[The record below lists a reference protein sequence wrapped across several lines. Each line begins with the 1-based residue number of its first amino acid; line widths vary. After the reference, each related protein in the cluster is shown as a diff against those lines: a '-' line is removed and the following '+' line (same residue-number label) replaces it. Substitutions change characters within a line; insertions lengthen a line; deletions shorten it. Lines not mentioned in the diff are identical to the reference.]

1 MENRRAVVI
10 AGGEIISYE
19 RVRSFLKP
27 EDYYIFCDSG
37 LFHKEGLN
45 VEPDLII
52 GDFDSH
58 EKVDT
63 GSEIITLPEMKD
75 DTDSLSGV
83 KLALKRGF
91 KDFLLLGMT
100 GRRMD
105 HTLCNLYLLSYIKS
119 HHGKALIVDDWS
131 EMEVVEKEE
140 VFISDSYA
148 YFSLIA
154 WKGKCEG
161 VNIEN
166 ALYPLSSAVIEP
178 EYQYGISNEP
188 LKGGSRVWVEKGS
201 LLLIKDWR
209 KEKKR

>member
-140 VFISDSYA
+140 VFISDTYA

-209 KEKKR
+209 KEK

>member
-27 EDYYIFCDSG
+27 VDYYIFCDSG

-63 GSEIITLPEMKD
+63 GSEIINLPEMKD

-119 HHGKALIVDDWS
+119 HDGKALIVDDWS

-209 KEKKR
+209 KEK

>member
-105 HTLCNLYLLSYIKS
+105 HTLCNLYLLALIKS
-119 HHGKALIVDDWS
+119 HNGRALIVDDWS

-209 KEKKR
+209 KEK

>member
-45 VEPDLII
+45 VESDLII

-119 HHGKALIVDDWS
+119 HHGRALIVDDWS

-209 KEKKR
+209 KEK

>member
-119 HHGKALIVDDWS
+119 HHGRALIVDDWS
-131 EMEVVEKEE
+131 EMEVVENEE
-140 VFISDSYA
+140 VFISVSYA

-161 VNIEN
+161 VNIDN

-209 KEKKR
+209 KEK

>member
-37 LFHKEGLN
+37 LFHKDGLN

-119 HHGKALIVDDWS
+119 HDGKALIVDDWS

-209 KEKKR
+209 KEK

>member
-1 MENRRAVVI
+1 MEKRRAVVI

-119 HHGKALIVDDWS
+119 HHGRALIVDDWS

-140 VFISDSYA
+140 VFISDTYA

-209 KEKKR
+209 KEK

>member
-91 KDFLLLGMT
+91 KDSLLLGMT

-105 HTLCNLYLLSYIKS
+105 HTLCNL
-119 HHGKALIVDDWS
+119 
-131 EMEVVEKEE
+131 
-140 VFISDSYA
+140 
-148 YFSLIA
+148 
-154 WKGKCEG
+154 
-161 VNIEN
+161 
-166 ALYPLSSAVIEP
+166 
-178 EYQYGISNEP
+178 
-188 LKGGSRVWVEKGS
+188 
-201 LLLIKDWR
+201 
-209 KEKKR
+209 

>member
-119 HHGKALIVDDWS
+119 HHGRALIVDDWS

-188 LKGGSRVWVEKGS
+188 LKGGSRVWMEKGS

-209 KEKKR
+209 KEK

>member
-100 GRRMD
+100 GRRTD

-209 KEKKR
+209 KEK

>member
-105 HTLCNLYLLSYIKS
+105 HTFCNLYLLAFIKS
-119 HHGKALIVDDWS
+119 HNGRALIVDDWS
-131 EMEVVEKEE
+131 EMEVVEKEK

-209 KEKKR
+209 KEK

>member
-119 HHGKALIVDDWS
+119 HHGRALIVDDWS

-166 ALYPLSSAVIEP
+166 ALYPLSNAVIEP

-209 KEKKR
+209 KEK

>member
-119 HHGKALIVDDWS
+119 HHGRALIVDDWS

-209 KEKKR
+209 KEK

>member
-45 VEPDLII
+45 LEPDLII

-140 VFISDSYA
+140 VFISDTYA

-209 KEKKR
+209 KEK

>member
-52 GDFDSH
+52 GDFDSN

-209 KEKKR
+209 KEK

>member
-27 EDYYIFCDSG
+27 EDYDIFCDSG

-140 VFISDSYA
+140 VFISDTYA

-209 KEKKR
+209 KEK

>member
-105 HTLCNLYLLSYIKS
+105 HTLCNLYLLSYIQS
-119 HHGKALIVDDWS
+119 HDGKALIVDDWS

-209 KEKKR
+209 KEK

>member
-105 HTLCNLYLLSYIKS
+105 HTLCNLYLLAFIKS
-119 HHGKALIVDDWS
+119 HNGKALIVDDWS

-209 KEKKR
+209 KEK

>member
-105 HTLCNLYLLSYIKS
+105 HTLCNLYLLAFIKS
-119 HHGKALIVDDWS
+119 HNGRALIVDDWS

-209 KEKKR
+209 KEK

>member
-100 GRRMD
+100 GRRTD

-119 HHGKALIVDDWS
+119 HDGKALIVDDWS

-209 KEKKR
+209 KEK

>member
-10 AGGEIISYE
+10 AGGEINSYE
-19 RVRSFLKP
+19 RIRSFFMP
-27 EDYYIFCDSG
+27 GDYYIFCDSG
-37 LFHKEGLN
+37 LVHKEKLL

-58 EKVDT
+58 ERVET
-63 GSEIITLPEMKD
+63 ESETIILPEKKD
-75 DTDSLSGV
+75 DTDSISGI
-83 KLALKRGF
+83 KTALDRGF
-91 KDFLLLGMT
+91 RDFLLIGMT

-105 HTLCNLYLLSYIKS
+105 HSLCNLYSLSFIKS
-119 HHGKALIVDDWS
+119 HNGRGVIVDDWS
-131 EMEVVEKEE
+131 EMEVVEKEKAY
-140 VFISDSYA
+140 VSDTYA
-148 YFSLIA
+148 YFSLVA

-209 KEKKR
+209 KEK

>member
-105 HTLCNLYLLSYIKS
+105 HTLCNLYLLAFIKS
-119 HHGKALIVDDWS
+119 HNGRALIVDDWS

-140 VFISDSYA
+140 VFISDTYA

-209 KEKKR
+209 KEK